1 MDKKCE
7 KKVFDKSS
15 HEEVCEVKLK
25 SSNTVSCKV
34 NETGSCD
41 SQNYWN
47 SIDSSSLRNVDSY
60 CEKSE
65 NLENGFDST
74 SSSYLANINSY
85 CKGSRLVYY
94 YSSVKITRNA
104 NLISQSEKTQKMML
118 MRVIWLVRYWNLKMK
133 LMNPL

>member
-1 MDKKCE
+1 MCDRQTDRGINLNAIMTKVDKKCE

-47 SIDSSSLRNVDSY
+47 SIDSSSLRNVDYY
-60 CEKSE
+60 CEKSK
-65 NLENGFDST
+65 NLDST
-74 SSSYLANINSY
+74 SS
-85 CKGSRLVYY
+85 
-94 YSSVKITRNA
+94 
-104 NLISQSEKTQKMML
+104 
-118 MRVIWLVRYWNLKMK
+118 
-133 LMNPL
+133 